1 MIVTMGLRVKAQTPA
16 AQRMTRSLLD
26 FLFGWSESKSPWG
39 SESASVAQFP
49 HLLAICT
56 RHRLTVLVV
65 AVQSGW
71 RVAGED
77 LYRSPTLKKQPTK
90 SRKVYCAQRSLTAA
104 NSVTDVFKGPLSGR
118 VVAQIS
124 LSPSTIQRHRPPV
137 ISSLI
142 YLILYLSSSHHH
154 LISSERDKIRLL
166 VSRRYT
172 TRDATQ
178 FRDAWAPHTQTRR
191 HGELAMMIR
200 PYEPR
205 DSLSIYILDNKVR

>member
-26 FLFGWSESKSPWG
+26 FFFGWSESKSPWG

-77 LYRSPTLKKQPTK
+77 LYKTYTGLRRSKNNR
-90 SRKVYCAQRSLTAA
+90 RKVEKFTAL
-104 NSVTDVFKGPLSGR
+104 SVL
-118 VVAQIS
+118 
-124 LSPSTIQRHRPPV
+124 
-137 ISSLI
+137 
-142 YLILYLSSSHHH
+142 
-154 LISSERDKIRLL
+154 
-166 VSRRYT
+166 
-172 TRDATQ
+172 
-178 FRDAWAPHTQTRR
+178 
-191 HGELAMMIR
+191 
-200 PYEPR
+200 
-205 DSLSIYILDNKVR
+205 

>member
-104 NSVTDVFKGPLSGR
+104 NSVTDVFKGPFKRAGSGANIP
-118 VVAQIS
+118 VTEHNPAPSPSGYLISYISYLIS
-124 LSPSTIQRHRPPV
+124 LI
-137 ISSLI
+137 ISS
-142 YLILYLSSSHHH
+142 SS
-154 LISSERDKIRLL
+154 
-166 VSRRYT
+166 
-172 TRDATQ
+172 
-178 FRDAWAPHTQTRR
+178 
-191 HGELAMMIR
+191 
-200 PYEPR
+200 
-205 DSLSIYILDNKVR
+205 YILRER